1 MVNDSNQWCLVT
13 SLPLACDLADFK
25 YYLDSKAITHRVSES
40 NGQQLLWVAERE
52 QREQVL
58 NWLTDWLDGHLILPT
73 GEKPQRVDIH
83 EVLIKGLR
91 IVHLFPLTLLMIA
104 LGVLGALVVNFGND
118 YMTYRWFGFQ
128 ILDSRGL
135 LPLSET
141 LKQFQLWRLLTPVFL
156 HFSVL
161 HVVFNCLM
169 LWETGRR
176 IELVKG
182 SGYFMVV
189 FIIIGVCSNIAQY
202 WMTPNIPF
210 GGLSGICYGFIG
222 YLAIYQRHIIHP
234 VLAIN
239 KTLVIF
245 LLVWLI
251 AGVVGVIDYMIEG
264 SVANSAHVAGLLS
277 GSILGYIEVI
287 RDRRTLNHS

>member
-1 MVNDSNQWCLVT
+1 
-13 SLPLACDLADFK
+13 
-25 YYLDSKAITHRVSES
+25 
-40 NGQQLLWVAERE
+40 
-52 QREQVL
+52 
-58 NWLTDWLDGHLILPT
+58 
-73 GEKPQRVDIH
+73 
-83 EVLIKGLR
+83 
-91 IVHLFPLTLLMIA
+91 LTLLMIA

-222 YLAIYQRHIIHP
+222 YLAIYQRHIILP